1 MFHLITPHLR
11 VESVLELT
19 VDRFRDMGI
28 DGVLLDLDCT
38 LKRYRET
45 EVRPET
51 AQWLAALKAGGIG
64 CCIVSNGM
72 NHRIKQFADKLGLPF
87 EANALKPF
95 PFGVRRAMAKMG
107 FQPAH
112 TAMIGDQVFAD
123 VLAGRWAGLKC
134 ILVRPLHPE
143 EEPWFTRVKRAP
155 ERLWLSLLGAR
166 GKGRTE
172 TNESGKC
179 KTKG

>member
-1 MFHLITPHLR
+1 

-19 VDRFRDMGI
+19 VDRFRDLGI

-45 EVRPET
+45 DVRPDKAE
-51 AQWLAALKAGGIG
+51 WLAALKAGGID
-64 CCIVSNGM
+64 CCIVSNGR

-87 EANALKPF
+87 VANALKPF
-95 PFGVRRAMAKMG
+95 PFGVHRAMARMG

-123 VLAGRWAGLKC
+123 VLAGRLAGVKC
-134 ILVRPLHPE
+134 ILVSPLHPE
-143 EEPWFTRVKRAP
+143 EEPWFTRIKRFP
-155 ERLWLSLLGAR
+155 ERLWLGWLGAR
-166 GKGRTE
+166 DKGRTE
-172 TNESGKC
+172 RNKSR
-179 KTKG
+179 KTDK